1 LCNLNLLEKIE
12 KIGKYY
18 NKIGLLVV
26 FKREIKSMNDSKTL
40 RLILGDQ
47 LNYEHSWFQEVN
59 EKHTYVL
66 FEVRSETDYVAH
78 HIQKVVGFFASM
90 RAFSAHLI
98 SQGHTVHYYKISET
112 THFSTFEEGIKEL
125 IATENF
131 DRFEYQEP
139 DEYRVDAHLKS
150 LVASLSIPWEVYS
163 SEHFY
168 TERNTLE
175 KIFEGKKTYLMETFY
190 RQIRKKEM
198 ILMDGDKPVTGQWNY
213 DGDNRKKLPKN
224 HVVSAPFLFE
234 NDVTDIYEEIQTA
247 GIKTIGNIDIKR
259 FIWPINR
266 AQALEL
272 LDAFIEN
279 CLPFFGTFEDAMT
292 TQSWSVY
299 HSRSSF
305 SMNLKILSPKEVI
318 EKVIQAWESR
328 QEEITYNQVEGFAR
342 QIVGWREFMRGIYW
356 AKMPEFA
363 TLNFLNH
370 TNPLPNWFWTGETKM
385 KCLQS
390 AINQSLDHAYA
401 HHIQRLMVTGNF
413 ALLAGVNPDELD
425 QWYLGI
431 YIDALDWVEITNTR
445 GMSQFA
451 DGGIIGTK
459 PYVSSATYIDKMSN
473 YCENCF
479 YSKKEKV
486 GEKACPF
493 NSLYWH
499 FYERH
504 ENKLGKNPRIGMM
517 YNVWNKMEISKKEA
531 ILVQAQYY
539 LDNINSL

>member
-1 LCNLNLLEKIE
+1 LIHFKNKNA
-12 KIGKYY
+12 
-18 NKIGLLVV
+18 NKIPAILV
-26 FKREIKSMNDSKTL
+26 FKREIIMMKEPKTL

-47 LNYEHSWFQEVN
+47 LNYNHSWFQEVN
-59 EKHTYVL
+59 VNHHYVF
-66 FEVRSETDYVAH
+66 FELRSETDYVTH

-90 RAFSAHLI
+90 RAFAAYLTA
-98 SQGHTVHYYKISET
+98 QGHTVRYFKIHQT
-112 THFSTFEEGIKEL
+112 TSFNTFEEGINQL
-125 IATENF
+125 ILAENF
-131 DRFEYQEP
+131 TRFEYQEP
-139 DEYRVDAHLKS
+139 DEYRVDQHLKS
-150 LVASLSIPWEVYS
+150 LVQKLSIPWDVCS

-175 KIFEGKKTYLMETFY
+175 KIFEGKKTYLMESFY
-190 RQIRKKEM
+190 RHLRKREK
-198 ILMDGDKPVTGQWNY
+198 ILMVGDQPLTGQWNY
-213 DGDNRKKLPKN
+213 DSENRKKIPKN
-224 HVVSAPFLFE
+224 HVITLPFLFE
-234 NDVTDIYEEIQTA
+234 NEVTSIYNEIQSV
-247 GIKTIGNIDIKR
+247 GIKTIGKIEAKR

-266 AQALEL
+266 SQALEL

-299 HSRSSF
+299 HSRLSF
-305 SMNLKILSPKEVI
+305 SMNLKILSPREVI

-328 QEEITYNQVEGFAR
+328 QEEITYNQVEGFVR

-356 AKMPEFA
+356 AKMPEFG
-363 TLNFLNH
+363 TLNFFNH
-370 TNPLPNWFWTGETKM
+370 TNPLPDWYWTGNTKM

-390 AINQSLDHAYA
+390 AIHQSLDHAYA

-413 ALLAGVNPDELD
+413 ALLAGVHPDELD

-479 YSKKEKV
+479 YAKKEKT

-499 FYERH
+499 FYARNES
-504 ENKLGKNPRIGMM
+504 KLGKNPRIGMM
-517 YNVWNKMEISKKEA
+517 YNVWNKMEYNQQKA
-531 ILVQAQYY
+531 ILAQAQYY
-539 LDNINSL
+539 LENINSL